1 MFIRNR
7 KTARRA
13 LYMSVLAIAFLTSC
27 RDTTCRELARIEQL
41 METSPAQA
49 DSLLSV
55 IPEPANARKR
65 ALYAVLRTQIDYKLY
80 RKIESDS
87 LILSATGYYGTPYKS
102 ISRHRKYRAAM
113 AWYSQGCVYSGL
125 NDDFSAIDAY
135 LKAQGLF
142 PDTLSRYYALSEQK
156 LGVHYLN
163 RMMLVQAKQELL
175 DCRKNALRLNDKK
188 TANYV
193 FYQTGLTALYGKDFN
208 YADSIFSVILSD
220 STFSFS
226 QKTGALLQMAKIRLH
241 SDKDYINAMKYVD
254 SYIYQ
259 YQLVDKG
266 QYGAGLCIKADI
278 YYAMCEYDSAYK
290 YSLESLSKTNELY
303 TKCSDADR
311 LAELSVLNGKAD
323 EASHWHKMYGELR
336 DSITVFEKSRDI
348 EELQY
353 LHKDELNREMLS
365 HRHRRFIIIEISSVL
380 LIASSFF
387 LIYYIFLNR
396 KRKILLAKQ
405 KEILDQE
412 AEIRRSSIQVLQ
424 AKVGELFEKDQD
436 ARNVLLDLYRNRL
449 VFCRNR
455 FNNTD
460 EGRLLFAKK
469 LDKND
474 IHLNQVDKTALF
486 EQLRKSYLESISDI
500 LSEIPDIKEKEI
512 NTLILRHLG
521 CSINFI
527 SEIFSITPV
536 AVKQRLSRLSKR
548 ASSDFLELFTGH
560 NINV

>member
-1 MFIRNR
+1 MFIHNH
-7 KTARRA
+7 KTVRRV
-13 LYMSVLAIAFLTSC
+13 LYLSVLAIAFLTSC

-41 METSPAQA
+41 METSPAEA

-65 ALYAVLRTQIDYKLY
+65 AWYAVLKTQLDYKLY
-80 RKIESDS
+80 REIESDS
-87 LILSATGYYGTPYKS
+87 LIKTATEYYRTPYKNV
-102 ISRHRKYRAAM
+102 SRLRRYRAAM

-156 LGVHYLN
+156 LGIHYLN

-175 DCRKNALRLNDKK
+175 DCRINALRLNDKK

-208 YADSIFSVILSD
+208 YADSIFGVILSD

-241 SDKDYINAMKYVD
+241 SDKDYINALKYVD
-254 SYIYQ
+254 SYIDQ
-259 YQLVDKG
+259 IRDKD
-266 QYGAGLCIKADI
+266 QYGAGLCIKSDI

-290 YSLESLSKTNELY
+290 YGLESFSKTNELY
-303 TKCSDADR
+303 TMCSVADR
-311 LAELSVLNGKAD
+311 LAELSVLNGKVD

-336 DSITVFEKSRDI
+336 DSINVIEKSRDI

-353 LHKDELNREMLS
+353 LHKDELNKELLS
-365 HRHRRFIIIEISSVL
+365 HRHIRFIIIEISSVL
-380 LIASSFF
+380 LIASFFF
-387 LIYYIFLNR
+387 LIYYIFLNK
-396 KRKILLAKQ
+396 KRKIILDKQ
-405 KEILDQE
+405 KELLDQE

-424 AKVGELFEKDQD
+424 ARVGELSEKDQN
-436 ARNVLLDLYRNRL
+436 ARNVLLDLYRSRL
-449 VFCRNR
+449 ALCRKK

-460 EGRLLFAKK
+460 ECRLLLAKK
-469 LDKND
+469 IDKID
-474 IHLNQVDKTALF
+474 IQLNRVDKTALF
-486 EQLRKSYLESISDI
+486 EQLSKSYLESISDI
-500 LSEIPDIKEKEI
+500 LSEITDIKEKEI
-512 NTLILRHLG
+512 YTLILRHLG
-521 CSINFI
+521 CSINLI
-527 SEIFSITPV
+527 SELFSITPV

>member
-1 MFIRNR
+1 MFIHNH
-7 KTARRA
+7 KTVRRV
-13 LYMSVLAIAFLTSC
+13 LYLSVLAIAFLTSC

-41 METSPAQA
+41 METSPAEA

-65 ALYAVLRTQIDYKLY
+65 AWYAVLKTQLDYKLY
-80 RKIESDS
+80 REIESDS
-87 LILSATGYYGTPYKS
+87 LIKTATEYYGTPYKNV
-102 ISRHRKYRAAM
+102 SRLRRYRAAM

-156 LGVHYLN
+156 LGIHYLN

-175 DCRKNALRLNDKK
+175 DCRINALRLNDKK

-208 YADSIFSVILSD
+208 YADSIFGVILSD

-241 SDKDYINAMKYVD
+241 SDKDYINALKYVD
-254 SYIYQ
+254 SYIDQ
-259 YQLVDKG
+259 IRDKD
-266 QYGAGLCIKADI
+266 QYGAGLCIKSDI

-290 YSLESLSKTNELY
+290 YGLESFSKTNELY
-303 TKCSDADR
+303 TMCSVADR
-311 LAELSVLNGKAD
+311 LAELSVLNGKVD

-336 DSITVFEKSRDI
+336 DSINVIEKSRDI

-353 LHKDELNREMLS
+353 LHKDELNKELLS
-365 HRHRRFIIIEISSVL
+365 HRHIRFIIIEISSVL
-380 LIASSFF
+380 LIASFFF
-387 LIYYIFLNR
+387 LIYYIFLNK
-396 KRKILLAKQ
+396 KRKIILDKQ
-405 KEILDQE
+405 KELLDQE

-424 AKVGELFEKDQD
+424 ARVGELSEKDQN
-436 ARNVLLDLYRNRL
+436 ARNVLLDLYRSRL
-449 VFCRNR
+449 ALCRKK

-460 EGRLLFAKK
+460 ECRLLLAKK
-469 LDKND
+469 IDKID
-474 IHLNQVDKTALF
+474 IQLNRVDKTALF
-486 EQLRKSYLESISDI
+486 EQLSKSYLESISDI
-500 LSEIPDIKEKEI
+500 LSEITDIKEKEI
-512 NTLILRHLG
+512 YTLILRHLG
-521 CSINFI
+521 CSINLI
-527 SEIFSITPV
+527 SELFSITPV

>member
-1 MFIRNR
+1 MFIHNH
-7 KTARRA
+7 KTVRRV
-13 LYMSVLAIAFLTSC
+13 LYLSVLAIAFLTSC

-41 METSPAQA
+41 METSPAEA
-49 DSLLSV
+49 DTLLASIGEPQKPSLK
-55 IPEPANARKR
+55 AW
-65 ALYAVLRTQIDYKLY
+65 YAVLKTQLDYKLY
-80 RKIESDS
+80 REIESDS
-87 LILSATGYYGTPYKS
+87 LIKTATEYYGTPYKNV
-102 ISRHRKYRAAM
+102 SRLRRYRAAM

-156 LGVHYLN
+156 LGIHYLN

-175 DCRKNALRLNDKK
+175 DCRINALRLNDKK

-208 YADSIFSVILSD
+208 YADSIFGVILSD

-241 SDKDYINAMKYVD
+241 SDKDYINALKYVD
-254 SYIYQ
+254 SYIDQ
-259 YQLVDKG
+259 IRDKD
-266 QYGAGLCIKADI
+266 QYGAGLCIKSDI

-290 YSLESLSKTNELY
+290 YGLESFSKTNELY
-303 TKCSDADR
+303 TMCSVADR
-311 LAELSVLNGKAD
+311 LAELSVLNGKVD

-336 DSITVFEKSRDI
+336 DSINVIEKSRDI

-353 LHKDELNREMLS
+353 LHKDELNKELLS
-365 HRHRRFIIIEISSVL
+365 HRHIRFIIIEISSVL
-380 LIASSFF
+380 LIASFFF
-387 LIYYIFLNR
+387 LIYYIFLNK
-396 KRKILLAKQ
+396 KRKIILDKQ
-405 KEILDQE
+405 KELLDQE

-424 AKVGELFEKDQD
+424 ARVGELSEKDQN
-436 ARNVLLDLYRNRL
+436 ARNVLLDLYRSRL
-449 VFCRNR
+449 ALCRKK

-460 EGRLLFAKK
+460 ECRLLLAKK
-469 LDKND
+469 IDKID
-474 IHLNQVDKTALF
+474 IQLNRVDKTALF
-486 EQLRKSYLESISDI
+486 EQLSKSYLESISDI
-500 LSEIPDIKEKEI
+500 LSEITDIKEKEI
-512 NTLILRHLG
+512 YTLILRHLG
-521 CSINFI
+521 CSINLI
-527 SEIFSITPV
+527 SELFSITPV